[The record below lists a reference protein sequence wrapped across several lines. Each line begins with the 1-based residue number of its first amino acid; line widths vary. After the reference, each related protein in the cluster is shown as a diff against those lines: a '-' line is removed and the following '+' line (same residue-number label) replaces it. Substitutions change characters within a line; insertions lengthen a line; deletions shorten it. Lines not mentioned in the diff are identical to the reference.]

1 MRLLFDKSTQPRG
14 AQTKPKTELSAITP
28 NACGVG
34 HWLYILQ
41 TFSSFF
47 YHSARFRSTPSRPF
61 SAPLGLDDAE
71 SARARALEV
80 SSSPETRGRRG
91 DLESRKIESV
101 SRVPRPA
108 RPSTEDYVKTHYLR
122 QSDLRKVQS
131 IPYISPIKNDVP
143 LSINAQQG

>member
-1 MRLLFDKSTQPRG
+1 MPTRWATVQHKEPDREEETCHPVDIK
-14 AQTKPKTELSAITP
+14 KTTILAKNRAVLACLS
-28 NACGVG
+28 
-34 HWLYILQ
+34 
-41 TFSSFF
+41 
-47 YHSARFRSTPSRPF
+47 STPTKRPF

-101 SRVPRPA
+101 SRVSRPA

-143 LSINAQQG
+143 LPINAQQG